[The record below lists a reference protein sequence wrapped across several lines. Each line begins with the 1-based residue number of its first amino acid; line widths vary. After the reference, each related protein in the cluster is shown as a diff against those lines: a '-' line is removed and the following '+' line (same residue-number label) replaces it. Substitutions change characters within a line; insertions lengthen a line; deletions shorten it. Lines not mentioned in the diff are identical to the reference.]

1 MKNIFMNII
10 LTYFSLIVGI
20 WVSMTCIVLTYTMKI
35 EQTRDLVLA
44 KNEIQKTLYVKY
56 WENILW
62 DWTISPEMDN
72 AIITSLLTLISV
84 LDVHLKH
91 QSILHPQTVN

>member
-1 MKNIFMNII
+1 
-10 LTYFSLIVGI
+10 
-20 WVSMTCIVLTYTMKI
+20 MTCIVLTYTMKI

-56 WENILW
+56 WENMLS
-62 DWTISPEMDN
+62 DWTISLVTDN
-72 AIITSLLTLISV
+72 ATITSRLTLISV

-91 QSILHPQTVN
+91 QSILHPRTVK